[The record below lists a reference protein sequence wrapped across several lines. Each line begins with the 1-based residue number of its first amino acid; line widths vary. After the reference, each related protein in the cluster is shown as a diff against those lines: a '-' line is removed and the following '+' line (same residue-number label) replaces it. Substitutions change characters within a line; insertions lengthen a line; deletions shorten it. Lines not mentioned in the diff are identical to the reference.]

1 MEGVVCINTLLV
13 LLVVFLMVFLN
24 ALYVAAEFG
33 LVSSRRS
40 RLVEMVHDG
49 HRPASRLL
57 DVLNSP
63 PDMDRYV
70 AASQIG
76 ITLSSLI
83 VGAYGQAQLTP
94 VLLPVF
100 AQFGQLK
107 AALAGTLSILIVL
120 VFLTALQ
127 VILGELLPKTIAIRY
142 PERLALLTLKA
153 MQVSVWL
160 FTPLIR
166 LFNGS
171 ATLILRRMG
180 IQQVSEHG
188 HVHSPEELEILFQE
202 SARGG
207 LINQD
212 EQELLSG
219 VFSLE
224 DKSVREVMVPRVR
237 MTALEVNRSTPEV
250 MAEVVKTPFTR
261 FPVFEG
267 NIDQI
272 IGILNVRDLF
282 LDVQKGPR
290 DSIHHL
296 LQPVYFVP
304 DVLNVRDA
312 WDQLREQRKNLAILT
327 DEFGGISGMLTLED
341 IFEEVFGELQD
352 EFDAEVMHIRR
363 QGNDFLVRGDVSIH
377 TVNSQLEMNLPD
389 EDAYTISGLVWSEL
403 EQTPEVG
410 TVVHFTGLRLRV
422 EAMQGKQ
429 VTLVRLVLDG
439 SQESRGEEA

>member
-1 MEGVVCINTLLV
+1 
-13 LLVVFLMVFLN
+13 MVALN

-49 HRPASRLL
+49 NRPASQLL

-63 PDMDRYV
+63 AELDRYV
-70 AASQIG
+70 AACQIG
-76 ITLSSLI
+76 ITLSSLV

-94 VLLPVF
+94 VLTPL
-100 AQFGQLK
+100 FGDV
-107 AALAGTLSILIVL
+107 AAAATIATLIVL
-120 VFLTALQ
+120 VALTALQ
-127 VILGELLPKTIAIRY
+127 VVLGELLPKTVAIRY
-142 PERLALLTLKA
+142 PEQISLITLKP

-160 FTPLIR
+160 FTPLIH

-171 ATLILRRMG
+171 AGFLLRRMG
-180 IQQVSEHG
+180 MQPTLEHG

-207 LINQD
+207 LIDQD
-212 EQELLSG
+212 EQQLLRG

-237 MTALEVNRSTPEV
+237 MTALDVNRSTQEV
-250 MAEVVKTPFTR
+250 MDEVVQTPFTR
-261 FPVFEG
+261 FPVFEE
-267 NIDQI
+267 NIDRI

-282 LDVQKGPR
+282 LDLQNGPQ
-290 DSIHHL
+290 DSIRHL
-296 LQPVYFVP
+296 LHPVYFVP

-312 WDQLREQRKNLAILT
+312 WDQMKQQRKDLVILT
-327 DEFGGISGMLTLED
+327 DEFGGISGLLTLED

-352 EFDAEVMHIRR
+352 EFDAEETAIRR

-377 TVNSQLEMNLPD
+377 TVNNQLDMNLPD
-389 EDAYTISGLVWSEL
+389 EDAYTISGLVWSEF
-403 EQTPEVG
+403 EQVPEVG
-410 TVVHFTGLRLRV
+410 TVLNFPGVTLRV
-422 EAMQGKQ
+422 ESVEGKQ
-429 VTLVRLVLDG
+429 VMLVRLKLDG
-439 SQESRGEEA
+439 SAGGAP